1 MNLRDIFNSFYPQ
14 DEDEKRENIKKNHE
28 RGKRQMDFKILC
40 VVILIIYL
48 LIKWQLPHLHHYF
61 FD

>member
-1 MNLRDIFNSFYPQ
+1 MNLRDIFKSFYPQ
-14 DEDEKRENIKKNHE
+14 DEDEKRENIKRNYE
-28 RGKRQMDFKILC
+28 RGKAQMDFKILC

-48 LIKWQLPHLHHYF
+48 IIDYYF

>member
-1 MNLRDIFNSFYPQ
+1 MDWQNIFNSFYPQ
-14 DEDEKRENIKKNHE
+14 DEDEKRENTKRNHE

-40 VVILIIYL
+40 VVILIIC
-48 LIKWQLPHLHHYF
+48 LIIDYYF